1 MADAAF
7 ESLGVDELRALLSAL
22 GQPVGGAGSA
32 AGLAAQL
39 RQAVPVGEGAE
50 GGDAGAEEEAAVA
63 DADLLPPEHLE
74 HLLTDEERDAFE
86 QQGVR
91 SRHPPCP
98 TPSPLRR
105 APAVPGGEERA
116 GEGGGRRADAGEK
129 T

>member
-1 MADAAF
+1 MAAAAF

-50 GGDAGAEEEAAVA
+50 GGDAGAEAAVT

-91 SRHPPCP
+91 SRQ
-98 TPSPLRR
+98 
-105 APAVPGGEERA
+105 PALS
-116 GEGGGRRADAGEK
+116 
-129 T
+129 

>member
-1 MADAAF
+1 MHAACTNRGRIPPRAPPLALRAMADAAF

-50 GGDAGAEEEAAVA
+50 GGDAGAEEAAAVA
-63 DADLLPPEHLE
+63 DVDLLPPEHLE

-91 SRHPPCP
+91 SRQ
-98 TPSPLRR
+98 
-105 APAVPGGEERA
+105 PALS
-116 GEGGGRRADAGEK
+116 
-129 T
+129 